1 MLGLD
6 PVGEISLI
14 TLFATTVIGLFTIFQ
29 ARKSDDTKKT
39 DADATRVATDKAR
52 DFEDDLYRAQAES
65 LDRGERTIAALQA
78 VVDEVRAANVQLWRD
93 NQALRREKS
102 EIEDKLAD
110 HVREKGRG
118 NSDIRS

>member
-52 DFEDDLYRAQAES
+52 DFEDDLYRAQAETM
-65 LDRGERTIAALQA
+65 DRQERTIATLQK
-78 VVDEVRAANVQLWRD
+78 VVDEVRAANDQLWRD

-102 EIEDKLAD
+102 EAEDRLAD
-110 HVREKGRG
+110 HVRGKGNGETR
-118 NSDIRS
+118 SD